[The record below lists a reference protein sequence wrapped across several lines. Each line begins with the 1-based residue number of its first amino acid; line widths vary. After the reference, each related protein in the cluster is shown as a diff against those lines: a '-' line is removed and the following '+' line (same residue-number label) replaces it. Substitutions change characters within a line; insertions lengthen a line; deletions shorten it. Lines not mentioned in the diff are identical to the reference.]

1 MLTPALRS
9 TPEPEWRNWQT
20 RGTQNPVSL
29 GTCGFDPHLRHRR
42 QAWALSCSLAV
53 SDLFLGVMT
62 WRITRALMFVLA
74 CLGAAA
80 LIFYIVLLWI
90 P

>member
-1 MLTPALRS
+1 
-9 TPEPEWRNWQT
+9 
-20 RGTQNPVSL
+20 
-29 GTCGFDPHLRHRR
+29 
-42 QAWALSCSLAV
+42 
-53 SDLFLGVMT
+53 MT
-62 WRITRALMFVLA
+62 WRITRALMFILA